1 MAGNLPPSLSPT
13 KTNIPTSSWG
23 RTRDCKTS
31 AGILLPWPRGG
42 YRQCWAHVDH
52 WLLPSVIISLEF
64 IPGPRSRPHGGWA
77 LLFPRRPGSLVQRN
91 HPSPCHGYRQFK
103 TPKLKK
109 LTTFSKP
116 GGVHQA
122 NTATARSF
130 EVYGSY
136 GQVFRSA
143 LGRGSGCDGHGAP
156 DHRPCCCKPHHTTSL
171 GTEQGTGTDN
181 TQPPLVPQTHTGNV
195 ASDLL
200 LQQPRF
206 AGTQRPR
213 AHKGAGALRDARL
226 LVPPCPA
233 SEPNV
238 PDKARFF
245 ERQQPVGS
253 VLGPEN
259 SSERSVPFLNRGPF
273 CKRSVWTGGRV
284 LQESKRL

>member
-1 MAGNLPPSLSPT
+1 MAGNLPPFLSHQNKRPYQQLGT
-13 KTNIPTSSWG
+13 DTRLQIRSRNPPALAKG
-23 RTRDCKTS
+23 R
-31 AGILLPWPRGG
+31 L
-42 YRQCWAHVDH
+42 HVDH
-52 WLLPSVIISLEF
+52 WLLPSVISSLEF
-64 IPGPRSRPHGGWA
+64 IPGPKSRPYGGWA
-77 LLFPRRPGSLVQRN
+77 LLFPRRPGSPVPRN
-91 HPSPCHGYRQFK
+91 HPSPSHGSRQFT

-122 NTATARSF
+122 NIATTHNF
-130 EVYGSY
+130 EMHGSY
-136 GQVFRSA
+136 GQVFRSV
-143 LGRGSGCDGHGAP
+143 LGRWSGCDGHGVP
-156 DHRPCCCKPHHTTSL
+156 DHRPRCCKLRHTTPL
-171 GTEQGTGTDN
+171 GTQQGTGTDN
-181 TQPPLVPQTHTGNV
+181 TQPPLVPQTHTDNV
-195 ASDLL
+195 GSDLL

-259 SSERSVPFLNRGPF
+259 SSERSVPFF
-273 CKRSVWTGGRV
+273 K
-284 LQESKRL
+284 